1 MIEDTTTVS
10 INCHGFQY
18 FSRHRPQKGA
28 KISFQ
33 VIENNGHNLGQPTSY
48 LGRVAWARKSR
59 RLDGLC
65 LVGIELGIP
74 LNIWGFDE
82 VPEDW
87 AAFSTRAVEDPACF
101 LAEVD
106 RILRFARTANYYQLL
121 GVEPTTFRTELK
133 RHFYSLARRFHPD
146 HHMDHPDWTPRLLS
160 LMEGLTAAYKTLSDD
175 ETKKEYDSNL
185 ARRSKEDLSDA
196 GKQTQRFLNNA
207 QECMAEKNFGGCILW
222 LHRVIENEPNS
233 SSHRTML
240 GRCLSAISEYR
251 AEAVGQFE
259 MAIELDPRNVAAHF
273 YFGKLLEQMNVP

>member
-33 VIENNGHNLGQPTSY
+33 IIENNGHNLGQPTSY

-121 GVEPTTFRTELK
+121 GVEPTTSRTELK

-160 LMEGLTAAYKTLSDD
+160 LMEGLTAAYKTVGSSRVDLQAC
-175 ETKKEYDSNL
+175 KLEYSIV
-185 ARRSKEDLSDA
+185 SPK
-196 GKQTQRFLNNA
+196 
-207 QECMAEKNFGGCILW
+207 
-222 LHRVIENEPNS
+222 
-233 SSHRTML
+233 
-240 GRCLSAISEYR
+240 
-251 AEAVGQFE
+251 
-259 MAIELDPRNVAAHF
+259 
-273 YFGKLLEQMNVP
+273 